1 MYNTLC
7 QALSSSLNLNV
18 ISSESPF
25 LISTPA
31 SALYTMLIICHM
43 HFPTSFFFFL
53 LFFNSVAKNVFI
65 YVTRVSL
72 RQCF

>member
-25 LISTPA
+25 LISTAA

-43 HFPTSFFFFL
+43 HFPTFFFF
-53 LFFNSVAKNVFI
+53 FAFCNSVAINVFI

>member
-25 LISTPA
+25 LISTAA

-43 HFPTSFFFFL
+43 HFPIFFFSFC
-53 LFFNSVAKNVFI
+53 NSVAINVFI
-65 YVTRVSL
+65 YVIRVSL
-72 RQCF
+72 RLCF